1 MQAPTFAIAVD
12 RDATVALAEEAFA
25 SAPSLASRW
34 YLVDAFAVSRHRP
47 AGPDEPGFA
56 ALRDRSVRSV
66 SSAELIGSVLS
77 TAGPLKELA
86 LKDADVSRAI
96 DLLRDSYVASPS
108 YTIGPN
114 SWILLRDKYPTS
126 PPPSTKLYLTDN
138 AERLEENRS
147 ELRPYDPGQSLNAY
161 WTACMQ
167 NKEVKGMRILAKA
180 KLRGVPI
187 PIATP

>member
-1 MQAPTFAIAVD
+1 M
-12 RDATVALAEEAFA
+12 
-25 SAPSLASRW
+25 
-34 YLVDAFAVSRHRP
+34 
-47 AGPDEPGFA
+47 
-56 ALRDRSVRSV
+56 

-96 DLLRDSYVASPS
+96 DLLRDSYVASPT

-114 SWILLRDKYPTS
+114 SWILLRDKYPDVAAAM
-126 PPPSTKLYLTDN
+126 TKLYLTDN
-138 AERLEENRS
+138 AERLKDELRS

-167 NKEVKGMRILAKA
+167 NKEAEGMSILAKA
-180 KLRGVPI
+180 KSRGVPI
-187 PIATP
+187 PIATR